1 MPLIVVKTQVNA
13 LAKKI
18 NREKGYRVNNV
29 SDDFAAA
36 LDRKVRAL
44 IGEAVERAHQNLR
57 KTVMGKDI

>member
-36 LDRKVRAL
+36 LDRKVREV
-44 IGEAVERAHQNLR
+44 IGEGVERAHQNLR